1 MTHPDFLTM
10 QLPHRS
16 TRTKA
21 LRREETESLKRHHG
35 IRTHYARHTVKW
47 GRWLAVAPINRGD
60 TRSVED
66 ILFDG
71 DAEADGRI
79 EYGPT
84 EHAAVTAL
92 AWRLEGRS

>member
-1 MTHPDFLTM
+1 MTHPDFPTM
-10 QLPHRS
+10 QLPKPTP
-16 TRTKA
+16 TRT
-21 LRREETESLKRHHG
+21 LRREETETLKREHG

-47 GRWLAVAPINRGD
+47 GRWLAVAPIDRAD

-71 DAEADGRI
+71 DVEADGRI